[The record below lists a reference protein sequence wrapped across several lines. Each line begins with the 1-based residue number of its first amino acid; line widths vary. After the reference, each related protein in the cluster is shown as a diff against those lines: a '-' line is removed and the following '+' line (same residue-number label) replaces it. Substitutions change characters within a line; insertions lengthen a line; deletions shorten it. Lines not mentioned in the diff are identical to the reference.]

1 MWMKS
6 KAPVMMGSSS
16 LKKRSL
22 EEEEELGFG
31 ENIGGGGFVWP
42 PRSYSC
48 TFCRREFR
56 SAQALGGHMNVHRR
70 DRARL
75 KQSLSSTH
83 LHFHNLQDGNFSSKR
98 VITQENSSTGKYCP
112 SSMKEL
118 GSSSDVIIINNN
130 NNNEELNYKR
140 HKKSTISS
148 SSSSV
153 GLLHKQCSSINNRFI
168 IQQPEGLRI
177 IKANNN
183 LSLEDID
190 LELRL
195 G

>member
-6 KAPVMMGSSS
+6 EAPVMMGSSS
-16 LKKRSL
+16 LKKRSW
-22 EEEEELGFG
+22 EEELGFG
-31 ENIGGGGFVWP
+31 EDIGGGGFVWP

-83 LHFHNLQDGNFSSKR
+83 LHFHNLQDGSFSSKTA
-98 VITQENSSTGKYCP
+98 ITQENSGTGKYC
-112 SSMKEL
+112 SSSRKEL
-118 GSSSDVIIINNN
+118 GSSSDVII

-148 SSSSV
+148 SSSSSSSV
-153 GLLHKQCSSINNRFI
+153 GLLHKQCSSINRRFI